1 MHSIRIALALA
12 LGTVLFSLPQLG
24 HGRRPGAGGWTLPWK
39 TGGARHLIPPAI
51 ARIERRWI
59 AELADLADK
68 SSGPEAN
75 DAYRR
80 LFALAIARD
89 LCIDAQPAAQ
99 SCLASISLGEA
110 EPAARTCSAS
120 IPTARDLRALAEIGP
135 GLRPGREGGVRT
147 VARRPEGTLQET
159 GLQAAGCRK
168 VGRRDSVRRGRGLL
182 PAPHPRLAATTSPAS
197 CASWPVRT
205 TPRPR

>member
-1 MHSIRIALALA
+1 MQPAPVHTDP
-12 LGTVLFSLPQLG
+12 GLG
-24 HGRRPGAGGWTLPWK
+24 HSPDSSPDCSSGRRPGAGGWTLPWK
-39 TGGARHLIPPAI
+39 TRGARHHIRPAI

-59 AELADLADK
+59 ADLADLADK

-80 LFALAIARD
+80 LFNLAIARD

-99 SCLASISLGEA
+99 SCLASIPFGEP
-110 EPAARTCSAS
+110 EPAARPAWRRSPGTG
-120 IPTARDLRALAEIGP
+120 PPRPGHIGP

-159 GLQAAGCRK
+159 GLRAAGCRE
-168 VGRRDSVRRGRGLL
+168 VGRRDSIRRGRGLL
-182 PAPHPRLAATTSPAS
+182 PAPHPQTAATTSPAS

-205 TPRPR
+205 TPRPL